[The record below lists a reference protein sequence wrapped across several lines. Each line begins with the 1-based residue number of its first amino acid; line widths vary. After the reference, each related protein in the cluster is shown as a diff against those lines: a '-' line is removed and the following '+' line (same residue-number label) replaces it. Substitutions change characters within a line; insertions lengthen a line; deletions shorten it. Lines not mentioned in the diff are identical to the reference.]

1 MPKDVGSDQQF
12 CTFYLEDLFFGVEVE
27 KIQEV
32 IRYQEM
38 TRVPRAPQVI
48 GGLINLRGQIVT
60 AIDLRSRLE
69 MPARASDCRPM
80 NVVARMEDGVV
91 SLLVDEI
98 GDVVEVSPA
107 SFEAAPETLQGAARR
122 MTRGVYKLEGRLL
135 HCLDLAAVLQTDTS
149 RQAT

>member
-1 MPKDVGSDQQF
+1 MPEESTLEQQF
-12 CTFYLEDLFFGVEVE
+12 CTFYLEELFFGVEVE

-32 IRYQEM
+32 IRYQAM

-69 MPARASDCRPM
+69 MPGRTSDRRPM
-80 NVVARMEDGVV
+80 NVVARTEDGVV

-135 HCLDLAAVLQTDTS
+135 HCLDLAAVLQS
-149 RQAT
+149 ENPRQTN